1 MGQEKPCNNHYTKEN
16 SSSDYRKEIF
26 RIMCIKGD
34 PEYIDRVLSLPISV
48 DQMEAIADQNGKLAF
63 LQSRTF
69 NFQYVPE
76 SDGMDDYLPPFRS
89 VEELN
94 QIACA
99 MQEICQNGCYHKKE
113 LFAFLE
119 AEIPEDTDAVIKI
132 IKDYEDYQLL
142 PWDYYQRANTEYLWE
157 RSGVSRSHDKQNFTD
172 SEYLEKE
179 WLRQNGIIKTE
190 FGYVRNQKRP
200 LVRNEEE
207 STFSLYS
214 PIILLL
220 YENKRT
226 EPVPVLLAGEEEVGY
241 QTVIQA
247 RIEESLE
254 ECGPQ
259 GLEVYLAN
267 QLLKQKVKAM
277 MPHTEIVNQ
286 KLYLVLRVDLNQPLT
301 DSEYQ
306 QLVNEWT
313 LQAEHGW
320 GLEFFEQAINVPEGE
335 LFAVFWESDDAL
347 HFTIETERE
356 LFGHAAQRELM

>member
-1 MGQEKPCNNHYTKEN
+1 MDQEKTRQKHDTKEN
-16 SSSDYRKEIF
+16 GSPDYRKEIF

-34 PEYIDRVLSLPISV
+34 PEYTERVLSLPISAG
-48 DQMEAIADQNGKLAF
+48 QMELLAEHNGRPAF
-63 LQSRTF
+63 LKSRTF

-99 MQEICQNGCYHKKE
+99 MQEICQNGSYHKKDF
-113 LFAFLE
+113 FAFLE

-132 IKDYEDYQLL
+132 IKDYKNYQLL
-142 PWDYYQRANTEYLWE
+142 PWDYYQRPYVEYLWE
-157 RSGVSRSHDKQNFTD
+157 KKAASLYHDKEKYAD
-172 SEYLEKE
+172 SEFMEKE
-179 WLRQNGIIKTE
+179 WTKQEGIIKTE

-200 LVRNEEE
+200 LVRKEEE

-214 PIILLL
+214 PILLLL
-220 YENKRT
+220 YEEERT
-226 EPVPVLLAGEEEVGY
+226 DPVPVLLAGEEEIGY

-267 QLLKQKVKAM
+267 RLLKQKVKAV

-286 KLYLVLRVDLNQPLT
+286 KLYLVLRVDLNHPLT

-320 GLEFFEQAINVPEGE
+320 GLEFFEHSINVPKGE

-347 HFTIETERE
+347 HFTIETESK
-356 LFGHAAQRELM
+356 LFGHASQSELM